1 MPVTHRTPT
10 LLGMI
15 PRPRLAYHA
24 GSGVGHVTLLQGPIG
39 FGKSTLL
46 EQWRQA
52 AHTRREQ
59 VALLGLTE
67 SDRTMAGLA
76 THLATVSPPFRER
89 IEQVLTGERTT
100 GVTLF
105 LDDWDA
111 ILGSESEQ
119 EIGEIIRS
127 GKLRAN
133 LCIAGRRACRLPLD
147 TLLTRRGLR
156 LLEQAALKLSEAEQR
171 RLLGPALWNAT
182 PAELIQACD
191 GWPLALLLLKC
202 VERGE
207 APDHQTP
214 AVFAR
219 RSGFEA
225 IIGRHLRK
233 ACTPRE
239 DELLDFLGLC
249 ADVDVPLLNEI
260 RDAPDSDELLTGIAS
275 LLPFDLHGDG
285 TDLRYRPSGLTR
297 AILQRRFDAVGS
309 ARQKVIACRA
319 FQKAMG
325 QGRTLD
331 AINFALL
338 SGEGERAVELLET
351 IGPMRLMMMYGV
363 EPIQDT
369 LNRVPLPLLAHSPR
383 LRLAIPVTLAKR
395 GHVAEAREMVD
406 AAVQE
411 IQGSSIGAAPKL
423 VALRDSVFV
432 RMQVSAS
439 TNPEWAG
446 DYEREAAAELRKEPA
461 FAAWSTVI
469 AGVVSHQNGRLDE
482 AAALFDQAE
491 VACEQIRA
499 SYQLAHLHVHRAH
512 IDLARGRFRAATRTL
527 REVKRNVAVAYPSDE
542 GLLAIAELGLIEANL
557 ASSRSSVQL
566 ATIDAALGHLKHSD
580 SWYEPI
586 ASALVSL
593 SRCLWRDRGLEGV
606 LRGLSDAEA
615 DLRRR
620 GITVVRGLAEVLR
633 AYYMALAGETATAQ
647 SALEHQER
655 EERQGDDS
663 RLFWRERHYKD
674 LAASLVAATSAD
686 LPRALLIA
694 DGMIEESRR
703 DGRKVA
709 LLEAY
714 LNRARIVLS
723 LAGTRADGLA
733 SLTYAL
739 ELAGELGANGCLY
752 EWHDAI
758 NDHAAEVQEQLQP
771 RTREMLEQVCI
782 EWQGV
787 ARVDLSG
794 REIAVLQ
801 RVASGL
807 TNKQISRE
815 LNVSSDTIK
824 FHLKHCFRKLRA
836 LSRADAVQKAREAQ
850 LI

>member
-1 MPVTHRTPT
+1 
-10 LLGMI
+10 LGMI

-46 EQWRQA
+46 EQWHHA
-52 AHTRREQ
+52 AHTRHEQ
-59 VALLGLTE
+59 VALLSLTE

-76 THLATVSPPFRER
+76 THLAAVSRAFRER
-89 IEQVLTGERTT
+89 IEQVLTSERTI

-105 LDDWDA
+105 FDEWDA

-147 TLLTRRGLR
+147 NLLTRRGLR
-156 LLEQAALKLSEAEQR
+156 LIGQTALKLSEAEQR

-207 APDHQTP
+207 APDYQTP
-214 AVFAR
+214 SVFAR

-233 ACTPRE
+233 VCTPRE
-239 DELLDFLGLC
+239 NELLDFLGLC
-249 ADVDVPLLNEI
+249 ADIDVSLLNEI
-260 RDAPDSDELLTGIAS
+260 RDASDSDELLTGIAS

-285 TDLRYRPSGLTR
+285 TDLRYRSSGLTR

-309 ARQKVIACRA
+309 ARQKAIACRA

-338 SGEGERAVELLET
+338 SGEAERGVELLET

-363 EPIQDT
+363 EPIQHT
-369 LNRVPLPLLAHSPR
+369 LSRVPLPLLERSPR
-383 LRLAIPVTLAKR
+383 LKLAIPVTLAKR
-395 GHVAEAREMVD
+395 GQVAEACDMVN
-406 AAVQE
+406 AAVAE
-411 IQGSSIGAAPKL
+411 IESSSIGTAPKL
-423 VALRDSVFV
+423 LALRDSVFV
-432 RMQVSAS
+432 KMQVSVS

-461 FAAWSTVI
+461 FAAWSTVV
-469 AGVVSHQNGRLDE
+469 AGIVSHQNGCLDE

-499 SYQLAHLHVHRAH
+499 RYQLVHLHVHQAH
-512 IDLARGRFRAATRTL
+512 IDLARGRFRSASRRL
-527 REVKRNVAVAYPSDE
+527 REVKRNVTVAYPSDE
-542 GLLAIAELGLIEANL
+542 GLLAVAELGLIEAGL
-557 ASSRSSVQL
+557 ALNPASVQL
-566 ATIDAALGHLKHSD
+566 AAIDAALGHLKHSD

-586 ASALVSL
+586 ASALISL
-593 SRCLWRDRGLEGV
+593 SSCLWRDRGLEGV
-606 LRGLSDAEA
+606 LRGLDDAEA

-647 SALEHQER
+647 SALEHQAR
-655 EERQGDDS
+655 EERQSDDS
-663 RLFWRERHYKD
+663 RLFWRERHYKA
-674 LAASLVAATSAD
+674 LAASMVAGARTD
-686 LPRALLIA
+686 LPRALVIA
-694 DGMIEESRR
+694 DRMIEECRR

-709 LLEAY
+709 LLGAY
-714 LNRARIVLS
+714 LNRANIVLPVIGMRAEGLTF
-723 LAGTRADGLA
+723 LA
-733 SLTYAL
+733 YAL

-758 NDHAAEVQEQLQP
+758 NDHAVELQEQQLQP
-771 RTREMLEQVCI
+771 RTREMLEQVRI
-782 EWQGV
+782 EWQGS
-787 ARVDLSG
+787 AYADLSG
-794 REIAVLQ
+794 REIAVLK
-801 RVASGL
+801 RAANGL

-836 LSRADAVQKAREAQ
+836 VSRTDAVQKAREAQ